1 MTDQA
6 WARFEHS
13 GSIADYLQ
21 YKDNHNGSTDS
32 QTDTVS
38 LTWTDVKMVKE
49 ICDTGGDHRDIEKTE
64 TEKYH

>member
-21 YKDNHNGSTDS
+21 YKDNHSGSTGS

-38 LTWTDVKMVKE
+38 VTGMDVKRVRESLKSSNDQVK
-49 ICDTGGDHRDIEKTE
+49 G
-64 TEKYH
+64 